1 MRRRGQAI
9 HRLFRAV
16 IAANNSTLH
25 RTVRHQFV
33 QHILKRFTR
42 RASGRQYVV
51 RLCDGERFFW
61 TFVEKTDCSSL
72 HFRSHYHGIHMIT
85 SGKVPFS
92 NYHFMIILTSRS
104 GTNTTRRNGA
114 VPHHRVPVL
123 LSRTSAMASFSVM
136 PRGAVILPR
145 VVPFI

>member
-1 MRRRGQAI
+1 MRRRDQAI
-9 HRLFRAV
+9 HRPFCAV

-25 RTVRHQFV
+25 RTVHHQFV
-33 QHILKRFTR
+33 QHTLKRFTR
-42 RASGRQYVV
+42 RAGGRRYVV
-51 RLCDGERFFW
+51 HFCERERFSW
-61 TFVEKTDCSSL
+61 TFVEKIDCSSP

-114 VPHHRVPVL
+114 VPHHRVPVS